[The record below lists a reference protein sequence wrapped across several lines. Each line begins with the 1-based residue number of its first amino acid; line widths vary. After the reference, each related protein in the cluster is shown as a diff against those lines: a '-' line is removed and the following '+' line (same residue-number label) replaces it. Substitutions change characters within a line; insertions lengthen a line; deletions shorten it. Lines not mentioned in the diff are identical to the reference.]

1 MLFESPLVP
10 GTLVRRYKRFL
21 ADVRLEN
28 GKIVVAHCPNSGS
41 MLSVD
46 TPGSAVWLSVSSKPG
61 RVLPYTWELIQV
73 GDALVGINTNRPN
86 RLVEEAIV
94 RGDLPELAGYNL
106 LRREVRYGRNSRI
119 DLLLES
125 PTYPPCYV
133 EIKNVTLRRSAGSSV
148 PVAFP
153 DAVTTRGT
161 KHLGELSV
169 VARQGGRAVMLYVA
183 QRPDAE
189 RLTFASDIDYLYS
202 EAVNLALES
211 GVEFLCY
218 RCRVGLD
225 GVWLT
230 EGIPIV
236 APATVEL

>member
-1 MLFESPLVP
+1 MLFESPLLS

-133 EIKNVTLRRSAGSSV
+133 EIKNVTLRRGAGSSV

-161 KHLGELSV
+161 KHLSELSV

-218 RCRVGLD
+218 RCRVGVD

-230 EGIPIV
+230 EAIPIV
-236 APATVEL
+236 APASVEL